1 MATNK
6 RAAMRREKRVREK
19 LTQGKQTDQKLMARA
34 FIAGKNEGF
43 ETASGIIF
51 LALCEEFGFGA
62 KRIERLMNRISNESL
77 KMDEDATKFN
87 VDYYIQRLHEKCGI
101 EIIKNEYEVISVKR

>member
-34 FIAGKNEGF
+34 FIAGKNGGF

-101 EIIKNEYEVISVKR
+101 EIIKNEDEVISVKR

>member
-1 MATNK
+1 
-6 RAAMRREKRVREK
+6 MRREKRVREK

-77 KMDEDATKFN
+77 KMD
-87 VDYYIQRLHEKCGI
+87 YYIQRLHEKCGI
-101 EIIKNEYEVISVKR
+101 EIIKNEDEVISDKR